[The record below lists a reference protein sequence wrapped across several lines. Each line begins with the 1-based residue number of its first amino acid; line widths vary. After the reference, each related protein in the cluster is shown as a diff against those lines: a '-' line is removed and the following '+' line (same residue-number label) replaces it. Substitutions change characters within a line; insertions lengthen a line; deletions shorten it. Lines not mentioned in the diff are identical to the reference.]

1 MEGYNMLTV
10 KKNDRSDIAAG
21 VFILDVVF
29 FGFSYSYALSICS
42 RKRWTPS
49 STTRLSGANE
59 IEESSQALK

>member
-29 FGFSYSYALSICS
+29 IRLSYSYALSICS